1 MVLTATSMVGMPIL
15 GIAKQR
21 LAETLGSC
29 ATHGGGA
36 QNLLCAYL
44 AGAVFLG
51 LAGNALLGWWWLD
64 PIAALLI
71 AGEVVRGGCPD
82 VARRGLLRAVAGGR
96 IPQRT

>member
-1 MVLTATSMVGMPIL
+1 MGFRPLVCRRYAVALSAITAGMPIL

-29 ATHGGGA
+29 ASHGEGA
-36 QNLLCAYL
+36 QNLLCAYP

-51 LAGNALLGWWWLD
+51 LAGKALLGWWWLD

-71 AGEVVRGGCPD
+71 AG
-82 VARRGLLRAVAGGR
+82 GR